1 MEMKTDTSRHAIET
15 ISLGFSDQGYICD
28 QQIATAIFLARAL
41 EKPLLVEGPPGV
53 GKTELAKAASAHLG
67 LEMIRLQC
75 YEGLDESKAL
85 YEWQYGKQ
93 LLYTQVLRE
102 KLGDLMAGANTLDD
116 SMQKLAGF
124 EDLFFSDGFLQPRPL
139 LSALRSEEGCVLLID
154 EIDKSDNEFE
164 AFLLEL
170 LSDYQISVPELGTIR
185 AKVKPLVFLTSN
197 NTREIGDALKRRCLH
212 LYIPFP
218 DPARESDIIRMRV
231 PDLDDNLRQQLVQ
244 FVAALRMQE
253 LKKPPAVSE
262 TIDWA
267 RTLILLNARQLE
279 PEFVANT
286 LNVLLKFRSDI
297 DIIEPQIA
305 TLLRESQ
312 RAADRPGA

>member
-1 MEMKTDTSRHAIET
+1 MEMKTDTSRLAIEQ

-28 QQIATAIFLARAL
+28 QQIATAIFLARML

-53 GKTELAKAASAHLG
+53 GKTELAKAAAAHLG

-102 KLGDLMAGANTLDD
+102 KLGDLMAGATTLDA
-116 SMQKLAGF
+116 SMKKLAGF
-124 EDLFFSDGFLQPRPL
+124 EDLFFSEGFLQPRPL
-139 LSALRSEEGCVLLID
+139 LSALRSEDGCVLLID

-218 DPARESDIIRMRV
+218 EPSRESEIIRTRV
-231 PDLDDNLRQQLVQ
+231 PDLDESLRQQLVQ
-244 FVAALRMQE
+244 FVAALRSQD

-267 RTLILLNARQLE
+267 RTLILLNARQLD
-279 PEFVANT
+279 PDFVANT

-297 DIIEPQIA
+297 DIIEPQVA

-312 RAADRPGA
+312 LAADRPGA